1 MTEKE
6 SVLDK
11 ISLNGIKAQAI
22 IGTFPEE
29 REKRQ
34 PVIADVEIFCDLS
47 RAGLSDELN
56 DTVDYFELEERIHS
70 IIENSDFKL
79 LERLAH
85 VIAQSVLGD
94 ARISSCRVTLT
105 KPCALR
111 YSDPV
116 SITIERSRGESL

>member
-1 MTEKE
+1 M
-6 SVLDK
+6 DK
-11 ISLNGIKAQAI
+11 ISLNAIKARTI

-29 REKRQ
+29 RINPQ

-47 RAGLSDELN
+47 RAGKSDELN

-70 IIENSDFKL
+70 IIENSQFKL

-85 VIAQSVLGD
+85 VIAQSILSDV
-94 ARISSCRVTLT
+94 RIFSCRVTLT
-105 KPCALR
+105 KPCALK

-116 SITIERSRGESL
+116 SITIERSNGDKL

>member
-1 MTEKE
+1 LTERK

-29 REKRQ
+29 RQKRQ

-47 RAGLSDELN
+47 RAGRSDELN
-56 DTVDYFELEERIHS
+56 DTVDYFELEERIHN
-70 IIENSDFKL
+70 IIETSEFKL

-85 VIAQSVLGD
+85 VISVSVLGD
-94 ARISSCRVTLT
+94 PRIKFCRVTLT

-116 SITIERSRGESL
+116 SITIERSSTEGL

>member
-29 REKRQ
+29 RQKRQ

-47 RAGLSDELN
+47 RAGRSDELN
-56 DTVDYFELEERIHS
+56 DTVDYFELEERIHN
-70 IIENSDFKL
+70 IIETSEFKL

-85 VIAQSVLGD
+85 VISVSVLSD
-94 ARISSCRVTLT
+94 PRIKSCRVTLT

-116 SITIERSRGESL
+116 SITIERSNREGL